1 MVISIKRLDK
11 EIDITKLNPKE
22 VARIKE
28 YGSETRRLESY
39 TSLYMLHSMLKD
51 KGINDFNIKY
61 HFSGKPYLEGLDWKY
76 NMSHSND
83 FAAVVLC
90 SEEVGIDIEKITP
103 RIRKISQRFLS
114 EKQKE
119 KFLKDEMTLLELTT
133 LWTIKEAF
141 TKLIGR
147 GLTAPFNEIEVGA
160 EDGISIATYKGEKG
174 FIKSFLYDEYVV
186 SVCVKNKESLLNIQ
200 PQIEIISN

>member
-11 EIDITKLNPKE
+11 EIDITKLNQKE
-22 VARIKE
+22 VSRIKD
-28 YGSETRRLESY
+28 YGSEVRRLESY
-39 TSLYMLHSMLKD
+39 TSLYMLESMLTD
-51 KGINDFNIKY
+51 KGIKDFNIKY
-61 HFSGKPYLEGLDWKY
+61 HFSGKPYLEGYDWKY

-90 SEEVGIDIEKITP
+90 NQEVGIDIEKVTP

-114 EKQKE
+114 DKQKE
-119 KFLKDEMTLLELTT
+119 KFLKDEMTLLDLTT

-160 EDGISIATYKGEKG
+160 EDGLSTAIYKGEKG
-174 FIKSFLYDEYVV
+174 FIKSFLYDEYVI
-186 SVCVKNKESLLNIQ
+186 SVCVKNKESLLNLQ
-200 PQIEIISN
+200 LKLEIINN